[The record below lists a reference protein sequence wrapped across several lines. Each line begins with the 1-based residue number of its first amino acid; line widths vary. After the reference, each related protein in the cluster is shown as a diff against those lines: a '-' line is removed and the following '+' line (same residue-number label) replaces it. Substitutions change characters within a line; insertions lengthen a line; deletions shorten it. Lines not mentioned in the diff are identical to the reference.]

1 MTGSFLTAGYL
12 INDVYASWGESP
24 TISSVKT
31 FPIAEL
37 KFPDITVCPPKH
49 TYTSLGYDLKKINRL
64 TFGAEERNRLQNLAV
79 SEIHLHE
86 HENYLKTVAPLFSS
100 EAISQECMAAP
111 VPWVHNR
118 FRNMFTSRYTFVCI
132 HINMIIK

>member
-1 MTGSFLTAGYL
+1 M
-12 INDVYASWGESP
+12 INDIYASWSESP

-64 TFGAEERNRLQNLAV
+64 TFGAEERNLLKNLAV
-79 SEIHLHE
+79 SQIHLYE

-100 EAISQECMAAP
+100 EVISQLYSGHREVTLLWKILKDYGGRKEIA
-111 VPWVHNR
+111 
-118 FRNMFTSRYTFVCI
+118 I
-132 HINMIIK
+132 G

>member
-12 INDVYASWGESP
+12 INDVYASWSESP

-37 KFPDITVCPPKH
+37 KFPDITICPPKH

-64 TFGAEERNRLQNLAV
+64 TLGTEGRKRLQNLAV
-79 SEIHLHE
+79 SQIHLHE

-100 EAISQECMAAP
+100 EAISQLYSGQREVTLLSKILKDYGGGNDFA
-111 VPWVHNR
+111 
-118 FRNMFTSRYTFVCI
+118 I
-132 HINMIIK
+132 G